1 MREDRLAAAPVSVA
15 RVRHNVL
22 DEAVG
27 PAAAREIGCDGQCTA
42 RNERVVDES
51 PENSVVL
58 IRQDPPPDRQN
69 NLSVGERD
77 VLSVKMR
84 VKGEQVI
91 KIAGFKCPNHHA
103 HDFWR

>member
-22 DEAVG
+22 DEAVW

-69 NLSVGERD
+69 NLSVGERIIVPVQ
-77 VLSVKMR
+77 VLVERK
-84 VKGEQVI
+84 
-91 KIAGFKCPNHHA
+91 
-103 HDFWR
+103 

>member
-51 PENSVVL
+51 PKNSVVL
-58 IRQDPPPDRQN
+58 IRQDLLPGRQN
-69 NLSVGERD
+69 NCIIGERIIVPVQ
-77 VLSVKMR
+77 VLVER
-84 VKGEQVI
+84 NE
-91 KIAGFKCPNHHA
+91 IAEITRFKLSDHHA